1 MHELQ
6 VTESILA
13 IALRHAAMNNVEKI
27 LSIQLRVGELSD
39 LENEWLQKYY
49 DYLSKDTIAD
59 GAILKI
65 ERTPVVMI
73 CDDCAHSFQINIKEM
88 KETLPIEIKSE
99 LDRISPKY
107 EVYVVPM
114 LNDGCTG
121 CFIKLPVGVANNV
134 KNPNECIFCPN
145 CHRYL

>member
-13 IALRHAAMNNVEKI
+13 IALKHATANRVEKI

-39 LENEWLQKYY
+39 LENEWIQKYF

-65 ERTPVVMI
+65 ERTPVAMK
-73 CDDCAHSFQINIKEM
+73 CGNCSNSFTINVKEM
-88 KETLPIEIKSE
+88 KEINCPQCGDKRCTLTSGREYYIK
-99 LDRISPKY
+99 DM
-107 EVYVVPM
+107 EVM
-114 LNDGCTG
+114 
-121 CFIKLPVGVANNV
+121 
-134 KNPNECIFCPN
+134 
-145 CHRYL
+145 